1 MSVMAMKRLNICGM
15 KRDRESI
22 IETINEF
29 KAMELDESAFQNKN
43 LSDFPTNDQRITFEK
58 KAHNI
63 ENAIEAIEMYAPEK
77 KGMLASLEG
86 KKDIKRVSMMSI
98 VKREDE
104 LTDMAKR
111 AMDNMK
117 KLIEDRVE
125 IDRNQV
131 SMQSLEP
138 WLDLDIPMEFLIR
151 RGLHF

>member
-77 KGMLASLEG
+77 KGMLA
-86 KKDIKRVSMMSI
+86 
-98 VKREDE
+98 
-104 LTDMAKR
+104 
-111 AMDNMK
+111 
-117 KLIEDRVE
+117 
-125 IDRNQV
+125 
-131 SMQSLEP
+131 
-138 WLDLDIPMEFLIR
+138 
-151 RGLHF
+151 